1 MNVYSID
8 IKICATAYIKAESE
22 EEAERIFNV
31 TYVEHMGGEL
41 PVDDD
46 ADISVSERDYRDP
59 QLPATSLSPAISFYG
74 SWTDSF
80 DLDLVEEGVPETD
93 GEDA

>member
-22 EEAERIFNV
+22 EEAERIFNA
-31 TYVEHMGGEL
+31 TCVEHMGGEL
-41 PVDDD
+41 PVDEY
-46 ADISVSERDYRDP
+46 ADIPVSGRQYNDP
-59 QLPATSLSPAISFYG
+59 DLPEFSLSPAISFYG
-74 SWTDSF
+74 SWNDSF
-80 DLDLVEEGVPETD
+80 GLDLVEENVPE